1 MKERK
6 CEGQFS
12 CFTLIQ
18 SVRTGLFHKVVLA
31 FFFTLPLL
39 LQNCAQVAQPPGGK
53 KDTLS
58 PKLVSSLPSTRQLN
72 YAGKTVE
79 LEFDE
84 YVNSEN
90 LQQKITITPQDS
102 NTYVVKSLPKGVRL
116 TFNKQFQP
124 NTTYTIDFADGIK
137 DITER
142 NVAKDTKVVFS
153 TGSAI
158 DSLYL
163 TGNVVDDE
171 SRQPLLS
178 FVVGLFGP
186 NDTLPINR
194 KRPQYFAR
202 TDSNG
207 NYRIENVKAGP
218 YKVYGFDDKDLNLVN
233 NTPGE
238 RVAFRDSVLN
248 LNRNYT
254 DVNLVA
260 FRGYG
265 KPRISRR
272 ERTDETLG
280 LELSSGIANYKLRF
294 GRFAPTSAVS
304 TTAVSTTAVS
314 TTATSATGTSTSA
327 ISTTATSASAVSTT
341 VTSTSATT
349 TTAAPTAPVDQS
361 ATSSTALSQSASPG
375 DTLVSFLES
384 PKMIRLFRPANRA
397 AEDTLFVTIMAE
409 DSVGN
414 LTELRERVYFSP
426 LRTRAK
432 NRVALGVNITPKAG
446 EPIDRNLEFTLVFN
460 KPVLRYS
467 TELITIGPDSTK
479 PFKLERANLTWS
491 NNFSRLVIKY
501 QPNRTDPPLRDT
513 LLFRLQKGSFISVQG
528 DTLPRYSA
536 RYTIADE
543 DSYGLISGRVN
554 PATVGAAGQKFII
567 ELLDER
573 YNVVRTSRN
582 TATYS
587 FGRLR
592 PGQYRV
598 RLIIDTNGNGKR
610 DIGNVQKGI
619 QPERIMYYTGSDATE
634 NGLIPVKQNFELT
647 DIDF

>member
-1 MKERK
+1 M
-6 CEGQFS
+6 
-12 CFTLIQ
+12 TLRHF
-18 SVRTGLFHKVVLA
+18 VTAFLLA
-31 FFFTLPLL
+31 LPIL

-58 PKLVSSLPSTRQLN
+58 PKLVSSMPTARQLN
-72 YAGKTVE
+72 YTGKSVE

-102 NTYVVKSLPKGVRL
+102 NTFIVKSLPKGIRL
-116 TFNKQFQP
+116 NFSKPFLP
-124 NTTYTIDFADGIK
+124 STTYTIDFADGIK

-171 SRQPLLS
+171 SRKPLLA
-178 FVVGLFGP
+178 FVVGLFAP
-186 NDTLPINR
+186 TDTLPINR

-207 NYRIENVKAGP
+207 TYRIENVKAGP

-248 LNRNYT
+248 LTRNYT

-280 LELSSGIANYKLRF
+280 LELSSGIASYKLRY
-294 GRFAPTSAVS
+294 GKPVS
-304 TTAVSTTAVS
+304 T
-314 TTATSATGTSTSA
+314 TGTSTSA
-327 ISTTATSASAVSTT
+327 ASSSTVSTT
-341 VTSTSATT
+341 S
-349 TTAAPTAPVDQS
+349 
-361 ATSSTALSQSASPG
+361 SPG
-375 DTLVSFLES
+375 DTLVSFLEN
-384 PKMIRLFRPANRA
+384 PKMIRLYRPANRA
-397 AEDTLFVTIMAE
+397 ADDTIHLTVVAE

-414 LTELRERVYFSP
+414 VTELRERIYFSP
-426 LRTRAK
+426 LKTRAK
-432 NRVALGVNITPKAG
+432 NRQPLTVQVSPPAS
-446 EPIDRNLEFTLVFN
+446 EPIDNNLEFTLVFN
-460 KPVLRYS
+460 KPVLRFS
-467 TELITIGPDSTK
+467 TELMLIGPDSTK
-479 PFKLERANLTWS
+479 PVKLTPANLNWS
-491 NNFSRLVIKY
+491 NNFSRLVIK
-501 QPNRTDPPLRDT
+501 QPTNRNGGPLRDS
-513 LLFRLQKGSFISVQG
+513 LLFRLQKGAFISVQG
-528 DTLPRYSA
+528 DTLARYSTW
-536 RYTIADE
+536 YTLAEE
-543 DSYGLISGRVN
+543 DSYGLIAGRIN
-554 PATVGAAGQKFII
+554 PATVGSSGTKFIV
-567 ELLDER
+567 ELLDNT
-573 YNVVRTSRN
+573 YKVIRTAYS
-582 TATYS
+582 TPTYS

-592 PGQYRV
+592 PGLYRV
-598 RLIIDTNGNGKR
+598 RLIIDSNGNRKR

-619 QPERIMYYTGSDATE
+619 QPERIIYAPGTEEDGS
-634 NGLIPVKQNFELT
+634 IRVKQNFELT
-647 DIDF
+647 DTDF